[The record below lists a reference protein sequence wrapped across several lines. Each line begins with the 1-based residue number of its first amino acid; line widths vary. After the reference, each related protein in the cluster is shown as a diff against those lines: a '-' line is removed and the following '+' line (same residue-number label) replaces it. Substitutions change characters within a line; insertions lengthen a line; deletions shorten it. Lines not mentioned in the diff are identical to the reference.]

1 MINTCVETKIHM
13 LLVLLVLLG
22 GINWGTTA
30 FGYNLV
36 EILSNNLNKLFNI
49 NQSFD
54 KIIYI
59 IICGAALSLAMK
71 RDMWLP
77 FLGKTV
83 LPASL
88 ISNKVPEKT
97 DFIVKARTL
106 PNSKVAYWS
115 ALNKNEKQSVEEAYD
130 DYSNSGVVMSDKD
143 GNVEFP
149 ILTGGGYIVPSGRFI
164 PRHVHY
170 RVLGLKYGMI
180 GEVKTVSY

>member
-1 MINTCVETKIHM
+1 M

-30 FGYNLV
+30 IGYNFV
-36 EILSNNLNKLFNI
+36 EILSNKLNKLFNI
-49 NQSFD
+49 NKPFD

-59 IICGAALSLAMK
+59 IIFISALSLVIK
-71 RDMWLP
+71 RNTWLP
-77 FLGKTV
+77 FLGKSV

-88 ISNKVPEKT
+88 ISTKVPEKT
-97 DFIVKARTL
+97 NFIVKAKTL
-106 PNSKVAYWS
+106 PNSKVVYWG
-115 ALNKNEKQSVEEAYD
+115 ALYKNDKQNVEEAYD

-149 ILTGGGYIVPSGRFI
+149 ILIGGGYVVPSGRFI

-170 RVLGLKYGMI
+170 RVLGLEYGMM